1 MPRTSAGLLPF
12 RRTGDGV
19 EVFVAH
25 MGGPFWAKRPRAYTV
40 VKGEYGP
47 GEEPREAAA
56 REFREEIGVD
66 APAGEWLD
74 LGQVRQSGG
83 KVVTAFAVELAPGAE
98 LEFVASNEVE
108 IEWPPRSGRR
118 ISVPEVDRA
127 DWLPADRA
135 RDVLVAAQT
144 AFLDRLADLTG

>member
-12 RRTGDGV
+12 RRGSAGR

-25 MGGPFWAKRPRAYTV
+25 MGGPFWAKRPRAYSI

-47 GEEPREAAA
+47 GEEPRAAAA
-56 REFREEIGVD
+56 REFREEIGAD

-83 KVVTAFAVELAPGAE
+83 KVVTAFAVELAPDAT
-98 LEFVASNEVE
+98 LEFVASNEID

-118 ISVPEVDRA
+118 LRVPEVDRA
-127 DWLPADRA
+127 EWLPTDRT

-144 AFLDRLADLTG
+144 AFLDRLVALT